1 MLKNL
6 IKTHRNIDLMILK
19 KGNQKETRFSQ
30 IVLITILPS
39 GPKYKNKHELHE
51 LPLIFFREINFTN

>member
-19 KGNQKETRFSQ
+19 KGNQKGTRFSHV
-30 IVLITILPS
+30 VLITILPS
-39 GPKYKNKHELHE
+39 GHKNKHELHE
-51 LPLIFFREINFTN
+51 LPLIFVRKINFTN